1 MRGKSQEYGEFE
13 LFYLE
18 HLDQVRAYCFRRAD
32 TSLAEEVVS
41 QTFEI
46 AWRRRAEV
54 RMASRAWLFGIAR
67 RVLANQRR
75 SDRRQRDVATRLAE
89 EARSEGEQAT
99 DAKPIFEALARLSQ
113 LDQEAL
119 MLAAWDGLA
128 SGEAAQVIGC
138 SPVAF
143 RLRLHRARRRLGNEL
158 GQLERRSTP
167 VLDADGMFLRMGET
181 RS

>member
-1 MRGKSQEYGEFE
+1 MSGKGKENAEFE
-13 LFYLE
+13 RFYEE

-46 AWRRRAEV
+46 AWRRRDDV
-54 RMASRAWLFGIAR
+54 RRPSRAWLLGIAR
-67 RVLANQRR
+67 RVLANRR
-75 SDRRQRDVATRLAE
+75 RADRRQHDVVERLQQ
-89 EARSEGEQAT
+89 EARPEGEQVI
-99 DAKPIFEALARLSQ
+99 DARPIFEALTQLSD

-128 SGEAAQVIGC
+128 SGEAAQVLGC

-158 GQLERRSTP
+158 GQIERRP
-167 VLDADGMFLRMGET
+167 AVALDADGMYLRMGET